1 MKQNYKR
8 HRILVDRE
16 VQGGIAW
23 RLTLH
28 WVATAI
34 VALSLTVLLQFFADP
49 STTLIGHLTTRAD
62 RWAPV
67 MIAFTLTL
75 PIAVLNL
82 VRFAHNFAGPVVR
95 LRRMMRELAAG
106 EDVGPL
112 KFRDGDCWNG
122 LADDFNA
129 LLETMNE
136 LRAQAGA
143 KSQAAGATQSTLA
156 GAALETTLRLVK

>member
-1 MKQNYKR
+1 MKQTYKR

-34 VALSLTVLLQFFADP
+34 VALSMTVLLQFFADP
-49 STTLIGHLTTRAD
+49 TTTMLGHLTTRAD

-67 MIAFTLTL
+67 MIAFAVTL

-82 VRFAHNFAGPVVR
+82 VRFAHKFAGPVVR

-106 EDVGPL
+106 EEVGPL
-112 KFRDGDCWNG
+112 KFRDGDCWG
-122 LADDFNA
+122 ELADDFNK
-129 LLETMNE
+129 LVETMNE
-136 LRAQAGA
+136 LRAEAHA
-143 KSQAAGATQSTLA
+143 KSQAKGATQSSLA
-156 GAALETTLRLVK
+156 GPALETTLRLVK